1 MRDPVNGLA
10 EIGMASGGEIV
21 RLDLGLFRPYLISH
35 PDHVQHVM
43 KGNWSNY
50 RREGMFWKPLERLL
64 GNSILGDGPGWESSR
79 KILQPLF
86 TARYVTALSE
96 DLADTINE
104 GFEALRPHEKSGEP
118 IDTAAEMG
126 RVVNKAV
133 IKVLFGSRISDT
145 DADRVAPAYSTAATS
160 FAFRMLFPSA
170 PYSIRVPGD
179 RRFLDSIKTID
190 EVMFPVIEQARRER
204 SEGKD
209 IVSALCQSRD
219 EKGAEIGTQQMRD
232 DLVSI
237 YGAASET
244 TGMALT
250 WLWPVLAEN
259 PEVEAKLR
267 EEIDRVVGRGPV
279 RPAHLPDLTY
289 TKMVLQELL
298 RLYPSGWM
306 LPRMVAETE
315 ELGGVRLKA
324 GSQVLISP
332 YATHRL
338 AEFWERP
345 LVFDPERF
353 SPENQERRHRW
364 AYFPFNGGPH
374 VCLGQHL
381 FYIEAPL
388 MVAALMS
395 RYRPVLVNPGT
406 FKPLPA
412 PSVRPGRTVE
422 MALLPLGQA

>member
-1 MRDPVNGLA
+1 MNGLA

-21 RLDLGLFRPYLISH
+21 RLDLGAFRPYLISH

-50 RREGMFWKPLERLL
+50 LREGMFWKPLERLL
-64 GNSILGDGPGWESSR
+64 GHSILSEGPGWESSR

-96 DLADTINE
+96 GLADTINE
-104 GFEALRPHEKSGEP
+104 GFEALRPYEQSGKP
-118 IDTAAEMG
+118 IDAGAEMA

-133 IKVLFGSRISDT
+133 VKVLFGSRISDL
-145 DADRVAPAYSTAATS
+145 DADRVAPAYTTAATS
-160 FAFRMLFPSA
+160 FGFRMLFPSA
-170 PYSIRVPGD
+170 PYSIKVPGD
-179 RRFLDSIKTID
+179 RRFLASIKTID
-190 EVMFPVIEQARRER
+190 DVMLPVIEQARREQ

-209 IVSALCQSRD
+209 IVSALCQARD
-219 EKGAEIGTQQMRD
+219 EQGEEISVQQIRD

-244 TGMALT
+244 TGTALT
-250 WLWPVLAEN
+250 WLWPVLGEH
-259 PEVEAKLR
+259 PEVAAKLR
-267 EEIDRVVGRGPV
+267 EEIDRVVGRDPV
-279 RPAHLPDLTY
+279 HPSHLPDLKY

-298 RLYPSGWM
+298 RLYPSGWI
-306 LPRMVAETE
+306 LPRMAMATE
-315 ELGGVRLKA
+315 EFGGVRIKA

-338 AEFWERP
+338 EEFWDRP

-353 SPENQERRHRW
+353 APENQERRHRW
-364 AYFPFNGGPH
+364 AYFPFGGGPH
-374 VCLGQHL
+374 LCLGQHL

-388 MVAALMS
+388 MVAAILS
-395 RYRPVLVNPGT
+395 RYQPVLVDPGP

-412 PSVRPGRTVE
+412 PSVRPARKVE
-422 MALLPLGQA
+422 MALLPIERA

>member
-10 EIGMASGGEIV
+10 EIGMATGGEIV
-21 RLDLGLFRPYLISH
+21 RLDLGPFRPYLVTH

-50 RREGMFWKPLERLL
+50 LRKGMFWRPLERLL
-64 GNSILGDGPGWESSR
+64 GNSILGEGPGWDSSR

-86 TARYVTALSE
+86 TARYVAALSE

-118 IDTAAEMG
+118 IDAGVEMA

-133 IKVLFGSRISDT
+133 IKVLFGSRISDP
-145 DADRVAPAYSTAATS
+145 DAERVAPAYTTAATS
-160 FAFRMLFPSA
+160 IAFRMLFPSA

-179 RRFLDSIKTID
+179 RRFLASIKTIE

-209 IVSALCQSRD
+209 IVSALCQARD
-219 EKGAEIGTQQMRD
+219 EQGAEISIQQMRD

-250 WLWPVLAEN
+250 WLWPMLGEN

-267 EEIDRVVGRGPV
+267 EEIDRVVGRDPV
-279 RPAHLPDLTY
+279 RPSHLPHLTY

-306 LPRMVAETE
+306 LPRLVGTAE
-315 ELGGVRLKA
+315 ELGGVRIKA

-338 AEFWERP
+338 ESFWDRP
-345 LVFDPERF
+345 LTFDPERF
-353 SPENQERRHRW
+353 SPENQERRHRY
-364 AYFPFNGGPH
+364 AYFPFGGGPH
-374 VCLGQHL
+374 LCLGQHL

-388 MVAALMS
+388 MVAAILS
-395 RYRPVLVNPGT
+395 RYRPVIVNPGP

-412 PSVRPGRTVE
+412 PSVRPSRKVE
-422 MALLPLGQA
+422 MALLPIERA